1 VGAAFAPRLSC
12 WRLSGHKGPS
22 HICWRF
28 AETPYNS
35 LVNEN
40 RTSAALEL
48 SEDEMR
54 QLGYRVVDVLVRHFA
69 NMRDTSVGAKG
80 TPRDLMARFAS
91 PPPDAPTAPSELLAR
106 LERDVFP
113 NNLHVDHPRFF
124 AFVPGPGNFVS
135 TMADALASGFNVFN
149 GTWLGGSAAAAI
161 ELTVIDWFRSFCGFP
176 ETVGG
181 LFVSGG
187 SAANLTAL
195 HAARATKLGDR
206 IENATIYFSDQTHYS
221 VERAL
226 RVIGFAREQ
235 FRKIPSDD
243 RFRLPLDRLR
253 EMLQSDK
260 NAGLRPFCIIANAGT
275 TNTGAV
281 DPLPKLA
288 DLCASEGIWLH
299 ADGAYGAATMICD
312 RGREKLVGLDRVD
325 SLSLDPH
332 KWLFQPFECG
342 CVLVRDAAKLKAAFQ
357 LMPEYMRDVHRR
369 TEETNIA
376 DYGIQLSRGF
386 RALKVWLSIN
396 TFGLAAFRDAV
407 TRGFGL
413 AEFAE
418 RELRRRTNCEILSPA
433 EMAIVAFRFGNDDA
447 IQTKLVEAMLADGF
461 AFLTST
467 TLKGRTALRLCTINP
482 RTTEQD
488 IVQTID
494 RLEKFALL

>member
-1 VGAAFAPRLSC
+1 
-12 WRLSGHKGPS
+12 
-22 HICWRF
+22 
-28 AETPYNS
+28 
-35 LVNEN
+35 
-40 RTSAALEL
+40 LE
-48 SEDEMR
+48 EEMR
-54 QLGYRVVDVLVRHFA
+54 RLGYRVVDLLVRHFA
-69 NMRDTSVGAKG
+69 EMRENPVGAKCSPG
-80 TPRDLMARFAS
+80 ELLPRFAV
-91 PPPDAPTAPSELLAR
+91 PPPETPTDPHELLAR
-106 LERDVFP
+106 IETEVFP
-113 NNLHVDHPRFF
+113 NILHVDHPRFF

-161 ELTVIDWFRSFCGFP
+161 ELAVIGWFRGFCGFP
-176 ETVGG
+176 ETAGG

-195 HAARATKLGDR
+195 HSARVTKLGDQ
-206 IENATIYFSDQTHYS
+206 IADATIYFSDQTHYS

-235 FRKIPSDD
+235 FRKIPSDNSY
-243 RFRLPLDRLR
+243 RLPMESLR
-253 EMLQSDK
+253 EAIRADRA
-260 NAGLRPFCIIANAGT
+260 AGLRPFCVVANAGT

-281 DPLPKLA
+281 DPLRDLA
-288 DLCASEGIWLH
+288 DLCAEEGLWLH
-299 ADGAYGAATMICD
+299 ADGAYGAAAVICE
-312 RGREKLVGLDRVD
+312 RGRQKLAGLDRVD

-342 CVLVRDAAKLKAAFQ
+342 CVLLRDAAQMKSAFQ
-357 LMPEYMRDVHRR
+357 LMPEYMRDVHRN
-369 TEETNIA
+369 TAETNPA

-407 TRGFGL
+407 TRGFEL

-418 RELRRRTNCEILSPA
+418 QELRRRSNCEILSPA
-433 EMAIVAFRFGNDDA
+433 EMAILAFRFGKDDA
-447 IQTKLVEAMLADGF
+447 LQTRLVDRMLRDGF

-494 RLEKFALL
+494 RLEKFAAV

>member
-1 VGAAFAPRLSC
+1 
-12 WRLSGHKGPS
+12 
-22 HICWRF
+22 
-28 AETPYNS
+28 
-35 LVNEN
+35 
-40 RTSAALEL
+40 
-48 SEDEMR
+48 MR
-54 QLGYRVVDVLVRHFA
+54 RLGYRVVDLLVGHFA
-69 NMRDTSVGAKG
+69 AMRDAPVGAKKEPG
-80 TPRDLMARFAS
+80 ELLGRFGENPPES
-91 PPPDAPTAPSELLAR
+91 PTDPHQLLAR
-106 LERDVFP
+106 LENEVFP

-124 AFVPGPGNFVS
+124 AFVPGPGNYIS

-149 GTWLGGSAAAAI
+149 GTWLGGSAAAAM
-161 ELTVIDWFRSFCGFP
+161 ELAVIGWFRRFCGFP
-176 ETVGG
+176 ETAGG

-195 HAARATKLGDR
+195 HSARVTKLGDR
-206 IENATIYFSDQTHYS
+206 TAGATIYFSDQTHYS

-235 FRKIPSDD
+235 FRKISSDD
-243 RFRLPLDRLR
+243 SFRLPMESLR
-253 EMLQSDK
+253 EAIRADRK
-260 NAGLRPFCIIANAGT
+260 AGLRPFCVVANAGT

-281 DPLPKLA
+281 DPLPDLA
-288 DLCASEGIWLH
+288 DLCAEEGLWLH
-299 ADGAYGAATMICD
+299 ADGAYGAASVICE
-312 RGREKLVGLDRVD
+312 RGRQKLAGLDRVD

-342 CVLVRDAAKLKAAFQ
+342 CVLLRDAAQMKSAFQ
-357 LMPEYMRDVHRR
+357 LMPEYMRDVHRN
-369 TEETNIA
+369 TAETNPA
-376 DYGIQLSRGF
+376 DYGVQLSRGF

-407 TRGFGL
+407 TRGFEL

-418 RELRRRTNCEILSPA
+418 GELRRRRNCEILSPA
-433 EMAIVAFRFGNDDA
+433 EMAIVAFRFGEDDA
-447 IQTKLVEAMLADGF
+447 LQTRLVDQMLRDGF

-494 RLEKFALL
+494 RLEKFALYSLG